1 MYERFYLTDVIMPP
15 CEVCGYK
22 AMEQYEL
29 IKNRIDT
36 IIECEFVSMRK
47 FLLRV
52 PDDEKPLIETSIYS
66 ITNTDDTIKVRTPVI
81 SVELIPVP
89 NKPPQPVSVERD
101 ITYTFVFDEPMH
113 KTEFGIWLWESENQE
128 YADFAKNGYD
138 NLTKS
143 NISKEF
149 VIRRYSKLK

>member
-1 MYERFYLTDVIMPP
+1 MYERFYLTDVTMPP

-22 AMEQYEL
+22 AMEQYEF

-52 PDDEKPLIETSIYS
+52 PDDEKPLIETSIYC
-66 ITNTDDTIKVRTPVI
+66 ITNSDDRIKVKTPVI

-89 NKPPQPVSVERD
+89 SKPPQPISVERE
-101 ITYTFVFDEPMH
+101 ITYTFVFDEPIH
-113 KTEFGIWLWESENQE
+113 RTDFGIWLYESENQE

-138 NLTKS
+138 NFTIP

-149 VIRRYSKLK
+149 VIGRSNKLK